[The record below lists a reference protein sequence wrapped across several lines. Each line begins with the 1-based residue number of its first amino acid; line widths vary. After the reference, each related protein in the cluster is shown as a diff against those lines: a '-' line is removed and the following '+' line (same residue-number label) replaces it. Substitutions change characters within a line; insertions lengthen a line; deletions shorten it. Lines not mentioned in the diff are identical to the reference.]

1 MKKTSL
7 YLFKTR
13 PSKFQ
18 ALASNN
24 HFLRLD
30 KGGISRIVGDPAVV
44 GWASVADWR
53 LGSWNEDPFDLS

>member
-13 PSKFQ
+13 PATFQ
-18 ALASNN
+18 ALANSD

-30 KGGISRIVGDPAVV
+30 ANGTGRVVRGPAVV
-44 GWASVADWR
+44 GWEPVADWK
-53 LGSWNEDPFDLS
+53 LGSWNENPFDLS